1 MIIINEL
8 FFKKKTVFLLSPP
21 QVAWI
26 WAVFF
31 AFLVPEM
38 GTLFRAARIVVFK
51 SARRCAPKDFL
62 VVLVFETMHMVGMA
76 MLVFVVFPELDVIK
90 VREFLLALWVLSS
103 MPLRM
108 WGWSYGLL

>member
-1 MIIINEL
+1 M
-8 FFKKKTVFLLSPP
+8 
-21 QVAWI
+21 
-26 WAVFF
+26 FF

-90 VREFLLALWVLSS
+90 VRYLLNLLLLLLS
-103 MPLRM
+103 MPLCGAGVMVFCNIFCFCIFSQIFLFFPQNHRA
-108 WGWSYGLL
+108 L